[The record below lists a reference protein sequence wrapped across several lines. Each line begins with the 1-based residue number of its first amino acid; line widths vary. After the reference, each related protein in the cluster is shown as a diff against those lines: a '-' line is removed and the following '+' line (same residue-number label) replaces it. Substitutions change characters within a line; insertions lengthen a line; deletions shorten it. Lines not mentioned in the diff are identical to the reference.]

1 MKLYSKKIINSTFDL
16 FGLVLFFLLAV
27 LPLLLGVGYALLY
40 STGLIGALSDG
51 FTLSHWQDVLQNS
64 EILYSFAFSAWIA
77 AAAITISVSL
87 ALGGTLLFN
96 KQIDY
101 GFFSYIV
108 YLPLAIPGIVAALF
122 VIQLLSGAGFLSRIS
137 YQLGLI
143 DSVRGFPG
151 MINDQWG
158 IGIITAM
165 VMLATPFF
173 MIYFQTIYKSERLDE
188 LAQLATTLGSK
199 KTATSFKVKI
209 PIILSRAFPT
219 MLLYFIFMLGSYE
232 IPLLLGRESPQ
243 MVSVLTIRKL
253 RRFNLLDIPQ
263 AYIIA
268 ILYILVIL
276 SVVIYLFKKRR
287 LSYDL

>member
-1 MKLYSKKIINSTFDL
+1 MEFFKNKLNHSRLDL
-16 FGLVLFFLLAV
+16 FGITLFFLLAV
-27 LPLLLGVGYALLY
+27 LPLILGVGYAFLY
-40 STGLIGALSDG
+40 STGLFGALSDG
-51 FTLSHWQDVLQNS
+51 FTLSHWQEVLQNF
-64 EILYSFAFSAWIA
+64 EVYYSFGFSIYIA
-77 AAAITISVSL
+77 AAAMSISILL
-87 ALGGTLLFN
+87 ALTGTLLFN
-96 KQIDY
+96 KQIDE

-108 YLPLAIPGIVAALF
+108 YLPLAIPGIVASLF
-122 VIQLLSGAGFLSRIS
+122 IIQLLSGAGLLSRIS
-137 YQLGLI
+137 FQLGLI
-143 DSVRGFPG
+143 DSVRSFPG
-151 MINDQWG
+151 MVNDQWG

-188 LAQLATTLGSK
+188 LDRLATTLGSK
-199 KTATSFKVKI
+199 RFITALKVKV

-219 MLLYFIFMLGSYE
+219 MLLYYIFMMGSYE
-232 IPLLLGRESPQ
+232 IPLLLGQQSPQ

-263 AYIIA
+263 AYVIA
-268 ILYILVIL
+268 ILYIVIIL

>member
-1 MKLYSKKIINSTFDL
+1 MNIFGKKLTSSTFDL

-27 LPLLLGVGYALLY
+27 LPLILGVGYAILY
-40 STGLIGALSDG
+40 STGVIGALSDG
-51 FTLSHWQDVLQNS
+51 FTLDYWQDVLQNS
-64 EILYSFAFSAWIA
+64 EVFYSFAFSTYIA
-77 AAAITISVSL
+77 AVAMIIAVTL
-87 ALGGTLLFN
+87 ALCGTLLFN
-96 KQIDY
+96 KQIDQGY
-101 GFFSYIV
+101 FSYVV
-108 YLPLAIPGIVAALF
+108 YLPLAIPGIVAALLI
-122 VIQLLSGAGFLSRIS
+122 IQLLSGAGFLSRIS
-137 YQLGLI
+137 FQLGLI
-143 DSVRGFPG
+143 DSVREFPG
-151 MINDQWG
+151 MVNDQWG
-158 IGIITAM
+158 IGIIIAM

-199 KTATSFKVKI
+199 RSITSLKVKV
-209 PIILSRAFPT
+209 PIILNRAFPT
-219 MLLYFIFMLGSYE
+219 ILLYFIFMLGSYE

-268 ILYILVIL
+268 LIYIVVIL
-276 SVVIYLFKKRR
+276 SVVIYLFRKRR

>member
-1 MKLYSKKIINSTFDL
+1 MIGSKPHL
-16 FGLVLFFLLAV
+16 FGLMLFFLLAV
-27 LPLLLGVGYALLY
+27 LPLVLGVGYALLY
-40 STGLIGALSDG
+40 SIGIVGALSDG
-51 FTLSHWQDVLQNS
+51 FTLGYWQEALQNS
-64 EILYSFAFSAWIA
+64 EIFYSFAFSAYIA
-77 AAAITISVSL
+77 AVAMAVAVSL

-96 KQIDY
+96 KEIDH

-122 VIQLLSGAGFLSRIS
+122 VIQLLSGAGFLSRIA
-137 YQLGLI
+137 YHAGVI
-143 DSVRGFPG
+143 DSVRDFPG
-151 MINDQWG
+151 LIYDQWG

-188 LAQLATTLGSK
+188 LAQLASTLGSSRK
-199 KTATSFKVKI
+199 GTALRVKV

-232 IPLLLGRESPQ
+232 IPLLLGQQSPQ

-253 RRFNLLDIPQ
+253 RRFNLTDIPQ

-268 ILYILVIL
+268 ILYIVIIL
-276 SVVIYLFKKRR
+276 AVVTYLFRKRR

>member
-1 MKLYSKKIINSTFDL
+1 
-16 FGLVLFFLLAV
+16 
-27 LPLLLGVGYALLY
+27 
-40 STGLIGALSDG
+40 
-51 FTLSHWQDVLQNS
+51 
-64 EILYSFAFSAWIA
+64 
-77 AAAITISVSL
+77 
-87 ALGGTLLFN
+87 
-96 KQIDY
+96 
-101 GFFSYIV
+101 
-108 YLPLAIPGIVAALF
+108 VAALF

>member
-1 MKLYSKKIINSTFDL
+1 
-16 FGLVLFFLLAV
+16 
-27 LPLLLGVGYALLY
+27 
-40 STGLIGALSDG
+40 
-51 FTLSHWQDVLQNS
+51 LQNF
-64 EILYSFAFSAWIA
+64 EVYYSFGFSIYIA
-77 AAAITISVSL
+77 AAAMSISILL
-87 ALGGTLLFN
+87 ALTGTLLFN
-96 KQIDY
+96 KQIDE

-108 YLPLAIPGIVAALF
+108 YLPLAIPGIVASLF
-122 VIQLLSGAGFLSRIS
+122 IIQLLSGAGLLSRIS
-137 YQLGLI
+137 FQLGLI
-143 DSVRGFPG
+143 DSVRSFPS
-151 MINDQWG
+151 MVNDQWG

-188 LAQLATTLGSK
+188 LDRLATTLGSK
-199 KTATSFKVKI
+199 RFITALKVKV

-219 MLLYFIFMLGSYE
+219 MLLYYIFMMGSYE
-232 IPLLLGRESPQ
+232 IPLLLGQQSPQ

-263 AYIIA
+263 AYVVA
-268 ILYILVIL
+268 ILYIVIIL